1 MKKSKLVSLVLI
13 TATLA
18 SCNKTETQKGGA
30 SGEWGEK
37 TEKKVYMRSD
47 TTAHYSRT
55 HHHSGVGTA
64 LLWYYAFR
72 PYGSSYGYNNG
83 YSRTGFY
90 SRGLS
95 STSNIGS
102 NPVKST
108 ISRGGFGGRSFS
120 RASAS

>member
-18 SCNKTETQKGGA
+18 SCNKTESQQGA
-30 SGEWGEK
+30 SGDWDAK
-37 TEKKVYMRSD
+37 TDKKVYMRSD
-47 TTAHYSRT
+47 TTAHYTRT
-55 HHHSGVGTA
+55 HHYGVGSA

-72 PYGSSYGYNNG
+72 PYGSSRYGNG

-95 STSNIGS
+95 KTSNVGS
-102 NPVKST
+102 NAVKST
-108 ISRGGFGGRSFS
+108 ISRGGFGGRAFS
-120 RASAS
+120 RSSST